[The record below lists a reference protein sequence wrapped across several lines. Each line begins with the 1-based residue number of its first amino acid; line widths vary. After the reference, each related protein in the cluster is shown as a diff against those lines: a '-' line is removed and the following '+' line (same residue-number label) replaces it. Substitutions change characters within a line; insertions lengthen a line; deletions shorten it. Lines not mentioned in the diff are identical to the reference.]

1 MHFSQLCTHERCKGY
16 WAFRFDEGMFG
27 DVSQFCVPSFDT
39 ADTARTATR
48 RAESYQLSARGASPQ
63 AASRELKA
71 DSRELNQLSSTNV
84 TIMLT

>member
-27 DVSQFCVPSFDT
+27 DVSQFGVPSF
-39 ADTARTATR
+39 DTARTATR
-48 RAESYQLSARGASPQ
+48 RAESYQLSARSASPQ